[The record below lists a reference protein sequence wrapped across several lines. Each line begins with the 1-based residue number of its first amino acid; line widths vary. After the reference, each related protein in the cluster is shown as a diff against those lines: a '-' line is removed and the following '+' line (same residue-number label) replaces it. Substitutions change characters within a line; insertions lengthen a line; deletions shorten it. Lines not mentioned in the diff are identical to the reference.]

1 MIVLKNMF
9 DIFENIIGNFKLKVL
24 GDKNM
29 TERRKLDKDVYDD
42 ISDKVDKGVE
52 RGKNVAGRVAN
63 DFGKTMDD
71 ILVNLKSFQKDVDS
85 KISEYKET
93 APGRINLDLIDAGD
107 SFYVKVNLPGVNKDE
122 IDVEIADRE
131 LIISAF
137 FGGDCDDDE
146 KCEEEGCEFLIKG
159 RTYGPA
165 KRVITLPSKVKM
177 DESKAEFT
185 NGVLFLEL
193 PKVEVKKLKV
203 DIK

>member
-1 MIVLKNMF
+1 MS
-9 DIFENIIGNFKLKVL
+9 
-24 GDKNM
+24 
-29 TERRKLDKDVYDD
+29 ERRKLDRDRYDD

-107 SFYVKVNLPGVNKDE
+107 SYYVKVDLPGVNKDE

-131 LIISAF
+131 LIIATF
-137 FGGDCDDDE
+137 FGGDDDE
-146 KCEEEGCEFLIKG
+146 ENCEKEGCEFLIKG

-165 KRVITLPSKVKM
+165 KRVITLPSKVKI
-177 DESKAEFT
+177 DTSKAEFN

>member
-1 MIVLKNMF
+1 MAEK
-9 DIFENIIGNFKLKVL
+9 G
-24 GDKNM
+24 
-29 TERRKLDKDVYDD
+29 KLDKDVYDD

-85 KISEYKET
+85 KISEYKEA
-93 APGRINLDLIDAGD
+93 APGRINLDLIDVGD
-107 SFYVKVNLPGVNKDE
+107 SFHVKVDLPGVEKDE

-131 LIISAF
+131 LIIATF
-137 FGGDCDDDE
+137 FGGSCDCEEDDE
-146 KCEEEGCEFLIKG
+146 KKCEFLIKG

-165 KRVITLPSKVKM
+165 KRVITLPTKVKT

>member
-1 MIVLKNMF
+1 MF

-71 ILVNLKSFQKDVDS
+71 ILVNLKSFQNDVDS
-85 KISEYKET
+85 KINEYKEA
-93 APGRINLDLIDAGD
+93 APGRINLDLIDVGD
-107 SFYVKVNLPGVNKDE
+107 SFYVKVDLPGVEKDE

-131 LIISAF
+131 LIIATF
-137 FGGDCDDDE
+137 FGGSCDCEENDE
-146 KCEEEGCEFLIKG
+146 KKCEFLIKG

-165 KRVITLPSKVKM
+165 KRVITLPTKVKT

-193 PKVEVKKLKV
+193 PKIEVKKLKV